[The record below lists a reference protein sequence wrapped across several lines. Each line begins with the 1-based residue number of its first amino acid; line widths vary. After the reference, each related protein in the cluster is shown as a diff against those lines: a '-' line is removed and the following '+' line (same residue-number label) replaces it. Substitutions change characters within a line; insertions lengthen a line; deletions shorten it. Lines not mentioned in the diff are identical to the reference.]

1 MEETVNIKN
10 EKLKNIS
17 NKLIVVVISLI
28 TLLGS
33 FAAGIVYHKSTTPVK
48 KGIEMIH
55 VDKSQVNLALD
66 EHNHLIVIDK
76 TTGDYTVYDDSI
88 GVAVFKIY
96 ARNVQIT
103 K

>member
-1 MEETVNIKN
+1 MEEKENSG
-10 EKLKNIS
+10 KLKKIS
-17 NKLIVVVISLI
+17 NKIIIAIVSVI
-28 TLLGS
+28 TLIGS
-33 FAAGIVYHKSTTPVK
+33 FAAGVVYHKETTPIK

-66 EHNHLIVIDK
+66 EHNHLLVIDK

-88 GVAVFKIY
+88 GVAIFKIY

-103 K
+103 Q